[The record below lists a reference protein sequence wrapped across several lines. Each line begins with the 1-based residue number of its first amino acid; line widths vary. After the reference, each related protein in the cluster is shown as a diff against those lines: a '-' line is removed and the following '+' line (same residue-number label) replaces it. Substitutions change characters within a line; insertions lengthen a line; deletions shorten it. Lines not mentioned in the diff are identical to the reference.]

1 MTYSGSCAV
10 HLARNLIT
18 SVMKKS
24 MSLAVLTALMVCT
37 TPANIIAQ
45 DSETIPDGAE
55 WYELDGEPPVKGTK
69 LAVLVCDY
77 STGLP
82 VRGVRVDE
90 MHQTGKK
97 EKSVS
102 HATTGDDGYFVLKV
116 VNPDDSILLSK
127 DGYVPTKVPLDF
139 YDQLTLWPMVF
150 PNDDLLIMYIEDS
163 PVFPGGTDSL
173 RAYISNN
180 MVYPEQAR
188 KEGIQGRVLV
198 QFIVEKDGSVSS
210 PSILKEVHP
219 YLDAEALRIVSG
231 MPKWSPARQR
241 GKPVRVK
248 FTVPVDFKL

>member
-1 MTYSGSCAV
+1 
-10 HLARNLIT
+10 
-18 SVMKKS
+18 MKKS
-24 MSLAVLTALMVCT
+24 MSLAVLSALMVCT
-37 TPANIIAQ
+37 IPGNTFAQ
-45 DSETIPDGAE
+45 DSETIPNGAE

-69 LAVLVCDY
+69 LAVLVRDY

-82 VRGVRVDE
+82 VSGVRVDE
-90 MHQTGKK
+90 MHQTGKN

-116 VNPDDSILLSK
+116 VNPYDSILLSK

-173 RAYISNN
+173 RAYISNS

-188 KEGIQGRVLV
+188 KEGVEGRVLV
-198 QFIVEKDGSVSS
+198 QFIIEKDGSVSS
-210 PSILKEVHP
+210 PEILKEVHP
-219 YLDAEALRIVSG
+219 SLDAEALRIVSG

-241 GKPVRVK
+241 GEPVRAK
-248 FTVPVDFKL
+248 FTVPILFKL

>member
-1 MTYSGSCAV
+1 
-10 HLARNLIT
+10 
-18 SVMKKS
+18 MKKS
-24 MSLAVLTALMVCT
+24 MSLAVLSALMVCT
-37 TPANIIAQ
+37 IPGNSFAQ
-45 DSETIPDGAE
+45 DSEIIPNGAE

-69 LAVLVCDY
+69 LAVLVRDY

-82 VRGVRVDE
+82 VSGVRVDE
-90 MHQTGKK
+90 MHQTGNK

-116 VNPDDSILLSK
+116 VNPYDSILLSK

-173 RAYISNN
+173 RAYISNS

-188 KEGIQGRVLV
+188 KEGVEGRVLV
-198 QFIVEKDGSVSS
+198 QFIIEKDGSVSS
-210 PSILKEVHP
+210 PVILKEVHP
-219 YLDAEALRIVSG
+219 SLDAEALRIVSG

-241 GKPVRVK
+241 GEPVRVK
-248 FTVPVDFKL
+248 FTVPIKFKL

>member
-1 MTYSGSCAV
+1 
-10 HLARNLIT
+10 
-18 SVMKKS
+18 MKKS

-69 LAVLVCDY
+69 LAVLVRDY

-82 VRGVRVDE
+82 VSGVRVDE
-90 MHQTGKK
+90 MHQTGKE

-102 HATTGDDGYFVLKV
+102 HATTGDNGYFVLKV
-116 VNPDDSILLSK
+116 VNPEDSILLSK

-163 PVFPGGTDSL
+163 PVFPGGMDSL
-173 RAYISNN
+173 PTYIMNS

-188 KEGIQGRVLV
+188 KEGIQGRVIV
-198 QFIVEKDGSVSS
+198 QFIIETDGSVSS
-210 PSILKEVHP
+210 AQVLKTVHP
-219 YLDAEALRIVSG
+219 SLDAEALRIVTG
-231 MPKWSPARQR
+231 MPKWTPARQR
-241 GKPVRVK
+241 GEPVRVK
-248 FTVPVDFKL
+248 FTVPVNFKL